1 MKINL
6 IRRNE
11 RKWKLLLVS
20 IFFIVNSTQSQCIL
34 SKDDKQQIKDAKVE
48 FYQPNTYFCINPL
61 SSYFSIHPE
70 FLQGQFTISLINK
83 DNQIMIGIFTMPYPK
98 GITRAEKF
106 LIETVDLNH
115 ISKKALVQEMDT
127 RLSQLRFVKTDYLK
141 KINADRGYVYNTKT
155 RKGGYLGIYPRCK
168 KVIVYKDNVGR
179 AEILFFYKYGQD
191 ALVKQEIE
199 RTWGLLKFK
208 P

>member
-1 MKINL
+1 MKLLNKLFSFKIVLVYFCFFSINFYSQCNISESANLNIRRAKINYYVPD
-6 IRRNE
+6 N
-11 RKWKLLLVS
+11 
-20 IFFIVNSTQSQCIL
+20 
-34 SKDDKQQIKDAKVE
+34 
-48 FYQPNTYFCINPL
+48 YFCINAPDT
-61 SSYFSIHPE
+61 YFDIYPE
-70 FLQGQFTISLINK
+70 VLQSEFYLAMVNRE
-83 DNQIMIGIFTMPYPK
+83 NQIMICIATIPYPK
-98 GITRAEKF
+98 GITKAEKF

-115 ISKKALVQEMDT
+115 ISKKALAQEMDT

-141 KINADRGYVYNTKT
+141 KINADRGYVYNTKV

-208 P
+208 